1 MLKFLLLGS
10 VLLTSTLAADSK
22 ADLEFTMLPG
32 TPTLQRP
39 GSPDIP
45 RHSYEHNT
53 YERLNSAFFKSNEE
67 VKKLNDRLENAE
79 KQILTLEGL
88 VACSNANPPFYKKII
103 PADKILATSF
113 IFAAISFYEMYAFS
127 GSTVLAMGTFMSTMY
142 SCYCFLKLTRN
153 AASVAGNSQIMSR
166 IG

>member
-1 MLKFLLLGS
+1 MLRFLFLGS
-10 VLLTSTLAADSK
+10 ILLAPALA

-39 GSPDIP
+39 GSSDIP
-45 RHSYEHNT
+45 RHSSEHNT
-53 YERLNSAFFKSNEE
+53 YECLNVE
-67 VKKLNDRLENAE
+67 VKNLSDRLGNAE
-79 KQILTLEGL
+79 KQIVTLEGL

-113 IFAAISFYEMYAFS
+113 LFAAISFYEMYAFS